1 MADIAKSLSVLRKFL
16 QSEEGKESMK
26 KYWKEEEQKK
36 KLYASQ
42 VERFYQKHKDNIPAI
57 IEKIMAKYDSN
68 AYVNKEYKLG
78 YQPREELYW
87 VLLSIA
93 SKYGNTVELTEE
105 NCEKYPR
112 LNMFTSE
119 AYTFEGYLLQQMN
132 GQGSVVRIDKL

>member
-1 MADIAKSLSVLRKFL
+1 MADIAKSLSALREFL
-16 QSEEGKESMK
+16 QSEEVKESMK
-26 KYWKEEEQKK
+26 KYQEEKEQEK

-42 VERFYQKHKDNIPAI
+42 VERFYQKHKDNMPAI

-78 YQPREELYW
+78 YQPREHLYW

-93 SKYGNTVELTEE
+93 NQYGTEIELTKE

-112 LNMFTSE
+112 LNMFTSC
-119 AYTFEGYLLQQMN
+119 AYTFEGYLLQQMD
-132 GQGSVVRIDKL
+132 GQGSVVRINKI